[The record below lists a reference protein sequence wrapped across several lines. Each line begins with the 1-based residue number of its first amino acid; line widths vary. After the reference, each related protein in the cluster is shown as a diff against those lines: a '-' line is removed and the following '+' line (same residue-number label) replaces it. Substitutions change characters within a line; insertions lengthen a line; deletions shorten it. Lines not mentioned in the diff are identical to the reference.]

1 MPSCYQ
7 HGANLCVGNHNG
19 SIVQGLSYKRVLVDW
34 YEGRNELPHILLDDC
49 NARLGTNDPCNPL
62 CNCSA

>member
-7 HGANLCVGNHNG
+7 HGANLCVGKNRG

-49 NARLGTNDPCNPL
+49 NSRLGTNDPCNPL
-62 CNCSA
+62 YNYSA